1 MAVSANTPEKKQ
13 LNIKTI
19 TFGDLTW
26 VDITDP
32 TEDITKYLT
41 EKYNFHPM
49 DIEDALSLRQL
60 SKVEEYPTYIF
71 AIFHLLKYNK
81 ATKVSIRKQ
90 WSAFLGDK
98 YLVTLHPIELT
109 ASG

>member
-1 MAVSANTPEKKQ
+1 MAVSANNPEKKQ

-49 DIEDALSLRQL
+49 DIEDALKPQAAFQSRRISHLYLRHFPPF
-60 SKVEEYPTYIF
+60 EI
-71 AIFHLLKYNK
+71 
-81 ATKVSIRKQ
+81 
-90 WSAFLGDK
+90 
-98 YLVTLHPIELT
+98 
-109 ASG
+109 